1 MITGSSRL
9 LCIIQSWGIP
19 ILKRKYRQLFVA
31 RLGTFCKGSATK

>member
-19 ILKRKYRQLFVA
+19 ILSRKYRQLFVA